1 MTPVGMSML
10 YRSFPPNERVRLS
23 RIINFPIALA
33 PAIGP
38 VLGGLLVQKASWRWI
53 FGINV
58 PIGIIAVVFT
68 LLAVP
73 THGPARPP
81 AASTSPDSCWP
92 PSVSR
97 R

>member
-1 MTPVGMSML
+1 MAML

-23 RIINFPIALA
+23 RIINVPIALA

-38 VLGGLLVQKASWRWI
+38 VLGGLLVQQASWRWI

-58 PIGIIAVVFT
+58 PIGVVAIVFT
-68 LLAVP
+68 LIAVP
-73 THGPARPP
+73 TMAQQDLQPARRARIP
-81 AASTSPDSCWP
+81 ARRASA
-92 PSVSR
+92 SR